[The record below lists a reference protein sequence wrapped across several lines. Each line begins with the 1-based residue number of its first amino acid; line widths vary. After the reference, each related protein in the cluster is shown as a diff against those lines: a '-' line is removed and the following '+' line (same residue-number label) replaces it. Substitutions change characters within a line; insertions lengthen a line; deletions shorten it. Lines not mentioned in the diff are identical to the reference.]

1 MTNDAELK
9 PSRALALLRP
19 LTRWL
24 TPAVLIEIGVI
35 ALLFMI
41 GFVVSENFRT
51 VDNVVNIFEQTTG
64 LAFVALGQTVVIL
77 SGGIDLSLDANIALT
92 SSLLSGVVN
101 GRAELAAPMI
111 AAVLTV
117 GLMIGI
123 VNGAL
128 ILVLRVHPLIVTL
141 AVAAIVQGITL
152 LYTLMPIGGMPDGF
166 DMLAFGRVFAIPI
179 GAAFSVFCFAVVAF
193 VLAYLRPG
201 RQIFALGGEP
211 AAARLVGVPVRR
223 VILFVYGLSGLL
235 ASLTGIY
242 LVSRLGVGNPTGD
255 TNYNLSS
262 ITPVVLGGTPLTG
275 GRGGVLGTLL
285 GVWLVQTLNNVL
297 NFLDISTFYQWMISG
312 PDHHRCGFHLH
323 RQTQAGGMSTAAS
336 ATPRFRAPGAGAFI
350 EHNGLFVF
358 CLVLTIGA
366 ALFAPGFRSPNNLQ
380 NVLTNAAPLGV
391 VVLGQCLVILVRGFD
406 LSVASV
412 MATAAVIATSFDETT
427 NWSVVSFSR
436 CHC

>member
-1 MTNDAELK
+1 
-9 PSRALALLRP
+9 
-19 LTRWL
+19 
-24 TPAVLIEIGVI
+24 
-35 ALLFMI
+35 MI
-41 GFVVSENFRT
+41 GFVISENFRT

-111 AAVLTV
+111 AAVLTI
-117 GLMIGI
+117 GLTIGI

-166 DMLAFGRVFAIPI
+166 DMLAFGRVFGIPI

-255 TNYNLSS
+255 TNYNLAS

-297 NFLDISTFYQWMISG
+297 NFLDISTFYQWMI
-312 PDHHRCGFHLH
+312 
-323 RQTQAGGMSTAAS
+323 Q
-336 ATPRFRAPGAGAFI
+336 
-350 EHNGLFVF
+350 GL
-358 CLVLTIGA
+358 I
-366 ALFAPGFRSPNNLQ
+366 
-380 NVLTNAAPLGV
+380 
-391 VVLGQCLVILVRGFD
+391 II
-406 LSVASV
+406 
-412 MATAAVIATSFDETT
+412 AAVSIFIDKRRRAA
-427 NWSVVSFSR
+427 
-436 CHC
+436 

>member
-1 MTNDAELK
+1 MTNDAESK
-9 PSRALALLRP
+9 PSGAPALLRS

-35 ALLFMI
+35 AFLFLI

-111 AAVLTV
+111 AAVLAI
-117 GLMIGI
+117 GLTIGI

-166 DMLAFGRVFAIPI
+166 DVLAFGRVFGIPI
-179 GAAFSVFCFAVVAF
+179 GAAFAVFCFAVVAF

-201 RQIFALGGEP
+201 RQIFAFGGEP

-255 TNYNLSS
+255 TNYNLAS

-297 NFLDISTFYQWMISG
+297 NFLDISTFYQWMI
-312 PDHHRCGFHLH
+312 
-323 RQTQAGGMSTAAS
+323 Q
-336 ATPRFRAPGAGAFI
+336 
-350 EHNGLFVF
+350 GL
-358 CLVLTIGA
+358 I
-366 ALFAPGFRSPNNLQ
+366 
-380 NVLTNAAPLGV
+380 
-391 VVLGQCLVILVRGFD
+391 VI
-406 LSVASV
+406 
-412 MATAAVIATSFDETT
+412 AAVSIFIDKRRRAA
-427 NWSVVSFSR
+427 
-436 CHC
+436 